1 MTIEESKAMWEVERN
16 NVNLNI
22 LPKEVQKLYKLLDKV
37 IEEGIITYEDFTNDT
52 IDELTTMTIEN
63 TKNNEDPSRQ
73 GMIEEMAKRLYKKY
87 EDKYKNR
94 ESIVGDERVQ
104 ENTTE
109 VPDGSGVCE
118 SECTEAIS

>member
-1 MTIEESKAMWEVERN
+1 MTIEESKTMWEVEKN
-16 NVNLNI
+16 NINLNI

-37 IEEGIITYEDFTNDT
+37 IEEGVITYEDFTNDT

-94 ESIVGDERVQ
+94 ESIVGDNKLSENTEGVQ
-104 ENTTE
+104 E
-109 VPDGSGVCE
+109 
-118 SECTEAIS
+118 

>member
-94 ESIVGDERVQ
+94 KSIVGDKELQTDTAAIRD
-104 ENTTE
+104 E
-109 VPDGSGVCE
+109 SGVRE
-118 SECTEAIS
+118 SECVETVG